1 MGDALRALIASVEA
15 ASGPDREL
23 DVAVTC
29 LLVDRKHE
37 ASRRPSNR
45 AGRVVTR
52 YLDNRTGTWTAA
64 AYTASLDAALLLVPE
79 GWQDCWTLEGRFCW
93 LRRLTAEG
101 VDEVQT
107 EAATPALALTAAA
120 LRARLAMEERK

>member
-1 MGDALRALIASVEA
+1 MGDALRVLIAGIESA
-15 ASGPDREL
+15 AGPDA
-23 DVAVTC
+23 DI
-29 LLVDRKHE
+29 DRLISHF
-37 ASRRPSNR
+37 
-45 AGRVVTR
+45 VVYAPQPEFHLR
-52 YLDNRTGTWTAA
+52 LSLRDKWTAP